1 MHFLLPIL
9 LIGTAGAIVPL
20 LIHWLHRRRARRFGW
35 GAMQFL
41 ETPSRSVPRRK
52 NVEQWLLLAVRML
65 VVVAFALMLA
75 GPRVRAGRLLPAFG
89 SGPPIDLVMIMDD
102 SPSSGRSSGGR
113 TVFDRQIEAA
123 SQVLRELRSDDTV
136 GVVLAGHAPRALR
149 RPLQASDD
157 RAIEQLQNQLQRR
170 KPGLTDCSIPDAVAA
185 AGELLQT
192 GANARKVI
200 LVLSDHQRL
209 KWQVGDESAWEA
221 AVALAGHAEIVSL
234 PILPDA
240 QFASEFVEQISVE
253 PKLVGPGRPIRIG
266 ARIRNSGTKPPAA
279 RSARVSI
286 DGRDV
291 AIKPVETIALGST
304 TTVDFQLQ
312 NGAGALG
319 SHVATVSLDSP
330 GALPADNQVSTA
342 INVLPA
348 LPVLIIDG
356 QFSDAGGLAGSRFL
370 QAAMQPDA
378 LAMLEPKVIS
388 LRAAASEDLNRYACV
403 VLNDCP
409 TIPPVLRDRLVEY
422 TQSGRGVWCIL
433 GQRTRKSLIE
443 NDLATTGLL
452 NATGATTRSANVPP
466 VISAPNHPIIAA
478 VAGNER
484 NALAGA
490 QVHQWWS
497 LHPADGD
504 ARVLLAT
511 PDGDPLVLEH
521 PVGSAGGTFI
531 LWTTAPDGAWNNLHV
546 MPIFVPLVAETVL
559 HLIAP
564 QLHGLENHGLIA
576 GEPIQW
582 VRFDSLPPGKVR
594 VTLPDGTPAE
604 REPTLVNGRWLL
616 TFPDT
621 FSPGIY
627 RLSFPDAAIAPV
639 NYAVNIDPRA
649 LDATALDRDDIA
661 WLIAHRA
668 LDVRQP
674 TISPNQL
681 DSALHRPN
689 EIGLWEV
696 LGALVAGLLALETWL
711 GRRMTARAVV
721 AETGSSVLSPAQ
733 TPQMARRIA

>member
-1 MHFLLPIL
+1 VHFLLPIL

-200 LVLSDHQRL
+200 VILSDHQRL
-209 KWQVGDESAWEA
+209 KWQVGVEAAWEA
-221 AVALAGHAEIVSL
+221 AAASAGNAEIISL

-240 QFASEFVEQISVE
+240 QFASASVEPLSVE
-253 PKLVGPGRPIRIG
+253 PKLVGPGRPIRIR
-266 ARIRNSGTKPPAA
+266 ARIRNRGTRPLTA
-279 RSARVSI
+279 RSARLSI

-291 AIKPVETIALGST
+291 AIKPVEPIALGST

-312 NGAGALG
+312 NGVGALG
-319 SHVATVSLDSP
+319 SHVATVSLDSR
-330 GALPADNQVSTA
+330 GALPPASTA

-378 LAMLEPKVIS
+378 LAMLEPKVVP
-388 LRAAASEDLNRYACV
+388 LGATASEDLNRYACL

-409 TIPPVLRDRLVEY
+409 AIPPVLRDRLVDY
-422 TQSGRGVWCIL
+422 AQTGHGVWCIL
-433 GQRTRKSLIE
+433 GQRTRKSLVE
-443 NDLATTGLL
+443 NDLAVAGLL
-452 NATGATTRSANVPP
+452 DATGATTRAGNVPP
-466 VISAPNHPIIAA
+466 VIRAFNHPIIAA

-497 LHPADGD
+497 LHPTDGD
-504 ARVLLAT
+504 AQVLLAT
-511 PDGDPLVLEH
+511 PEGDPLLLER

-531 LWTTAPDGAWNNLHV
+531 LWTTAADGAWNNLHL
-546 MPIFVPLVAETVL
+546 MPNFVPLVTETIL

-582 VRFDSLPPGKVR
+582 ARYDSTPPGKIR
-594 VTLPDGTPAE
+594 VMLPDGTQAE
-604 REPTLVNGRWLL
+604 RKPTLVDGRWLL

-621 FSPGIY
+621 FNPGIY
-627 RLSFPDAAIAPV
+627 HLSFPDAAIAPV
-639 NYAVNIDPRA
+639 NYAVNIDPRS
-649 LDATALDRDDIA
+649 LDPTALDRDDIA

-681 DSALHRPN
+681 YSMLHRPD
-689 EIGLWEV
+689 EVSLWGV
-696 LGALVAGLLALETWL
+696 LGALVAVLLVLETWL
-711 GRRMTARAVV
+711 ARRMTARAVV
-721 AETGSSVLSPAQ
+721 AETGSPVLSRAE